1 MTKSDVQLILGI
13 ILVAVIGLSIAVG
26 GFWLKRTVNYNL
38 YYKKQVEEHVNQLV
52 EKKFNEELPS
62 RIEAILLKIESEK

>member
-1 MTKSDVQLILGI
+1 MTKSDFQLILGV
-13 ILVAVIGLSIAVG
+13 ILVAVIVLSIAIG
-26 GFWLKRTVNYNL
+26 GFWLKRTINYNL